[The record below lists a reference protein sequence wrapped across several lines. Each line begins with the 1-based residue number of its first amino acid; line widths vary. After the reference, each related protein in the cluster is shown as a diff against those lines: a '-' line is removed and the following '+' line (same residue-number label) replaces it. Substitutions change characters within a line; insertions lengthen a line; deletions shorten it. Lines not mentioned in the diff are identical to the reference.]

1 MLILQFAK
9 PAPPE
14 PEYTKPVHFDPDQQV
29 LVFTE
34 TGKPVC
40 EDVATLREMGT
51 TTSTAGSKTHFDD

>member
-14 PEYTKPVHFDPDQQV
+14 PEYTEPVRYDTEKQM
-29 LVFTE
+29 LVFVKD
-34 TGKPVC
+34 GSPVC
-40 EDVATLREMGT
+40 QDVDTLRRMGT